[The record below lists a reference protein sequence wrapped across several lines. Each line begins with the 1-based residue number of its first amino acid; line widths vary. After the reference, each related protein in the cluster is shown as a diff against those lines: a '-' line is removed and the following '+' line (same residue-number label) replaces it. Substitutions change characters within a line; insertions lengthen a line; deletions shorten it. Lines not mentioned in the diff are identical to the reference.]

1 MNSALTHEFYKFYK
15 SDPFQTFA
23 PALVQSVSARLIH
36 ETVLF
41 KRQLGPLAISL
52 RWTQRKS
59 AVS

>member
-52 RWTQRKS
+52 R
-59 AVS
+59 